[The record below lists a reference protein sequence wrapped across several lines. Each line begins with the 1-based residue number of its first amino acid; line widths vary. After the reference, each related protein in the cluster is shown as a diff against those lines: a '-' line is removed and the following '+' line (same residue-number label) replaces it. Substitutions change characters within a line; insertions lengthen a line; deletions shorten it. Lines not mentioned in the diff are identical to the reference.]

1 MNKILTDL
9 MMTRIEIPSVV
20 FLEVIALPC
29 VHVQSVTVVMKRDR
43 EYIWIHCR
51 LKEFDRF

>member
-9 MMTRIEIPSVV
+9 MMTRTEIPSVV